1 MGIRA
6 FGFCILHDC
15 NLVSES
21 NSSAIFNVNILY
33 LPSLFSFVHSVRGS
47 TILVAMSG
55 FSWAMTQWA
64 PFSLVRHRILLVV
77 HVDVSILKLISW
89 ARKSSRLLTTT
100 LYDETVSIRLTDSRS
115 SHLST
120 EAWPGNGEVVWD
132 DNEDD
137 GNRDADETN
146 RLIGDGGRSSTETGR
161 DRYNRG
167 RKDSGE
173 AVDVPILEARSS
185 SFEGS
190 RSSHALLNNA
200 AARHSRVNLHDL
212 ERSNGDGH
220 VLLNGIEDD
229 VHIDS
234 SGENP
239 TAKSGG
245 LAAKAGIIIVSSM
258 PTTCTRT
265 LRSIFPL

>member
-1 MGIRA
+1 MGEE
-6 FGFCILHDC
+6 ILA
-15 NLVSES
+15 
-21 NSSAIFNVNILY
+21 SA
-33 LPSLFSFVHSVRGS
+33 
-47 TILVAMSG
+47 
-55 FSWAMTQWA
+55 
-64 PFSLVRHRILLVV
+64 
-77 HVDVSILKLISW
+77 DDD
-89 ARKSSRLLTTT
+89 

-132 DNEDD
+132 ENEDD

-258 PTTCTRT
+258 PQHARGLFVRSFRFKYATTDIAIV
-265 LRSIFPL
+265 LRLNFRVFITYSLFSRNSYQRG